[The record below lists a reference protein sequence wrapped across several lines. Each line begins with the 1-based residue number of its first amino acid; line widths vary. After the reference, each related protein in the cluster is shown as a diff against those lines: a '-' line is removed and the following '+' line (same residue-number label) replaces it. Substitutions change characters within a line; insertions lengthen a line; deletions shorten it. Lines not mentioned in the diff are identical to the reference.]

1 MANVKLQ
8 KSPIMLNEFYRYII
22 TNILVFILDI
32 SILFILTELFNFYYL
47 FSASVSLGIAF
58 SANYYLSIK
67 WVFKSRKYF
76 DKPIFE
82 YFSMIA
88 ISVVVSGVN
97 ISGIWL
103 LSEYLQFHYIFSKI
117 NISIFTLLV
126 KFFLRKIILF

>member
-103 LSEYLQFHYIFSKI
+103 LSEYLQFYYLISKI
-117 NISIFTLLV
+117 SISTFTLLV
-126 KFFLRKIILF
+126 KFFLRKVVLF

>member
-1 MANVKLQ
+1 
-8 KSPIMLNEFYRYII
+8 MLNEFYRYII
-22 TNILVFILDI
+22 TNILVFVLDM
-32 SILFILTELFNFYYL
+32 SILFVLTEFFNIYYL
-47 FSASVSLGIAF
+47 FSASISLGIAF

-67 WVFKSRKYF
+67 WVFESRKYF

-103 LSEYLQFHYIFSKI
+103 LSEYLQFYYLISKI
-117 NISIFTLLV
+117 SISTFTLLV
-126 KFFLRKIILF
+126 KFFLRKVVLF